1 MKTALLVRVSTNR
14 QDTDRQIHELTEV
27 AKQRNWE
34 IVEVIEEHGVSGSS
48 KVRPGI
54 DRALEL
60 AASGAIKK
68 VLVHEVSRLARKNSV
83 SHKFI
88 EDLEELGVS
97 LYWHTQ
103 GTETL
108 LPNGKRNPGAAMIFS
123 IMAEMARSE
132 KETLVE
138 RINSGLAEARRKG
151 VILGRP
157 KGVCFTTERKLKD
170 HADIVRLL
178 KEDHSVRN
186 TAKITGKSTST
197 VQMVK
202 RLLP

>member
-48 KVRPGI
+48 KIRPGI

-60 AASGAIKK
+60 ATSGAIKK

-103 GTETL
+103 GVETL

-138 RINSGLAEARRKG
+138 RVKSGIAEARRKG
-151 VILGRP
+151 VVFGRP
-157 KGVCFTTERKLKD
+157 VGTGPTPEQLLQS

-178 KEDHSVRN
+178 RDDHSIRHIS
-186 TAKITGKSTST
+186 KITGKSATT
-197 VQMVK
+197 VQKVK
-202 RLLP
+202 KLL